1 MQKTI
6 GKHRKKDLT
15 WIIVFTAPFFICF
28 FLFNLY
34 PIIHSFYMSTLDWAG
49 YNEAKHV
56 GLQNYI
62 TIFTKDTVFWK
73 SVLNTLRIGLLGF
86 PIALILGLILAA
98 FLSNV
103 RRGKNLLQTI
113 NFLPYITT
121 PVAIGM
127 IFIFIFEQHVGIL
140 NRLITA
146 MGGTPI
152 NFMGSA
158 KWAPFIV
165 SCMIIWRNT
174 GYFMTMYLA
183 GMTAIPDELYE
194 AARIDG
200 ASKIQCFFRITL
212 PLLKS
217 VTTFLVITS
226 VIYIFQM
233 FDEAN
238 LLFTNQ
244 SSGAVG
250 GPKQSCLTIV
260 WNFYNQAFGATPRI
274 GYASAMA
281 VVLFIIIAVVSVIGL
296 KLMNRGDEEA

>member
-1 MQKTI
+1 MKI
-6 GKHRKKDLT
+6 KRNSAF
-15 WIIVFTAPFFICF
+15 WPVVFLAPFFICF

-34 PIIHSFYMSTLDWAG
+34 PIIYSFYMSTLNWAG
-49 YNEAKHV
+49 YNEKVFV
-56 GLQNYI
+56 GFQNFI
-62 TIFTKDTVFWK
+62 DIFTKDKIFWQA
-73 SVLNTLRIGLLGF
+73 VLNTLRIGLVGF
-86 PIALILGLILAA
+86 PIALVLGLIFAA
-98 FLSNV
+98 FLANIKHFRST
-103 RRGKNLLQTI
+103 LQTI

-140 NRLITA
+140 NRLIMA
-146 MGGTPI
+146 LNASPI

-158 KWAPFIV
+158 KWAPLVV
-165 SCMIIWRNT
+165 SFMIIWRNT

-183 GMTAIPDELYE
+183 GMTAIPEDLYE

-200 ASKIQCFFRITL
+200 ASRVKCFFKITL
-212 PLLKS
+212 PLLKPVS
-217 VTTFLVITS
+217 TFLIITS
-226 VIYIFQM
+226 TIYMFQM

-244 SSGAVG
+244 TSSVVG

-260 WNFYNQAFGATPRI
+260 WNFYNQAFGSTPRM

-281 VVLFIIIAVVSVIGL
+281 CVLFVIIAIVSLIGL
-296 KLMNRGDEEA
+296 RLMNGKEEEA